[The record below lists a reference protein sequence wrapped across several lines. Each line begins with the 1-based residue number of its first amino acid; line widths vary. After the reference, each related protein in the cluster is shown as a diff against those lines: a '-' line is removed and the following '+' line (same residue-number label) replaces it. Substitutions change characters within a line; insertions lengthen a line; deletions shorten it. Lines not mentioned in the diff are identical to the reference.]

1 MDGDDAAV
9 VITVNMEHP
18 YSLYVGVASHIM
30 VLTVTVLSQPC
41 YVYN

>member
-1 MDGDDAAV
+1 MDVDDAAV

-18 YSLYVGVASHIM
+18 YSLYVGVPSQVM
-30 VLTVTVLSQPC
+30 VLTVAVLSQPC

>member
-18 YSLYVGVASHIM
+18 YSPYMGVSSHIM
-30 VLTVTVLSQPC
+30 ELAVPALLQPC
-41 YVYN
+41 YVYS